1 MIPDFHSWLTEGR
14 QYRIPPTILNAYEDE
29 FRRQLQA
36 VVGRIHHPK
45 LRAELDRMLDCPLR
59 DRRGHCRTFSE
70 FIYATL
76 LRNGIHH
83 RYDVEAALQYVI
95 EKMLL
100 DRSEAT
106 GQPKD
111 NLFNGFRERPDY
123 VGGNPL
129 GA

>member
-14 QYRIPPTILNAYEDE
+14 QYRIAPAIPTPTK
-29 FRRQLQA
+29 RQLQA
-36 VVGRIHHPK
+36 VVGRVHHTT
-45 LRAELDRMLDCPLR
+45 LRAELKRMLDCPLR
-59 DRRGHCRTFSE
+59 DRRGHCRSFSE
-70 FIYATL
+70 YIYATL

-106 GQPKD
+106 GQPRD

-123 VGGNPL
+123 V
-129 GA
+129 